1 MKVAVIGSTGQL
13 GQDLMRVFSEE
24 AVGFAHEDLD
34 VTDEES
40 VASAI
45 RSVEPDWVLNT
56 AAFHRV
62 DDCETNPTLTFAV
75 NATGALN
82 VARAAAAVGSGMA
95 FFSSDYVF
103 GGQDRERDHPYEEG
117 DGPDPLS
124 VYGVSKVAGEQ
135 LVMQANPRHLVVRSA
150 GLYGTA
156 TSRKGWTFP
165 ELMLNKAR
173 NEGALHVVTDQ
184 VLSPTFTADL
194 AGKTKELIEQDAV
207 GLFHLTNAGEC
218 SWFEFARGALELAGV
233 DAKMEQIS
241 TEQMNQRARRPPY
254 SALDTTRLEAV
265 GLEPLRP
272 WKEALSD
279 YLRAKGM
286 I

>member
-1 MKVAVIGSTGQL
+1 
-13 GQDLMRVFSEE
+13 
-24 AVGFAHEDLD
+24 
-34 VTDEES
+34 
-40 VASAI
+40 
-45 RSVEPDWVLNT
+45 
-56 AAFHRV
+56 
-62 DDCETNPTLTFAV
+62 
-75 NATGALN
+75 
-82 VARAAAAVGSGMA
+82 
-95 FFSSDYVF
+95 
-103 GGQDRERDHPYEEG
+103 
-117 DGPDPLS
+117 
-124 VYGVSKVAGEQ
+124 
-135 LVMQANPRHLVVRSA
+135 
-150 GLYGTA
+150 
-156 TSRKGWTFP
+156 
-165 ELMLNKAR
+165 MLNKAR
-173 NEGALHVVTDQ
+173 NEGALRVVTDQ

-254 SALDTTRLEAV
+254 SALDTARLEAV

-279 YLRAKGM
+279 YLRAKEM

>member
-1 MKVAVIGSTGQL
+1 
-13 GQDLMRVFSEE
+13 
-24 AVGFAHEDLD
+24 
-34 VTDEES
+34 
-40 VASAI
+40 
-45 RSVEPDWVLNT
+45 
-56 AAFHRV
+56 
-62 DDCETNPTLTFAV
+62 
-75 NATGALN
+75 
-82 VARAAAAVGSGMA
+82 
-95 FFSSDYVF
+95 
-103 GGQDRERDHPYEEG
+103 
-117 DGPDPLS
+117 

-173 NEGALHVVTDQ
+173 NEGVLRVVTDQ

-218 SWFEFARGALELAGV
+218 SWFEFAQGALELAGV
-233 DAKMEQIS
+233 EAKMEQIS

-254 SALDTTRLEAV
+254 SALDTIRLEAV

-272 WKEALSD
+272 WEEALND
-279 YLRAKGM
+279 YLRAKEM

>member
-1 MKVAVIGSTGQL
+1 LRVAVIGSTGQL
-13 GQDLMRVFSEE
+13 GQDLMRVFGEE

-45 RSVEPDWVLNT
+45 RSVEPDWVFNT

-82 VARAAAAVGSGMA
+82 VARAAAAVGSGVA

-117 DGPDPLS
+117 DRPDPLS

-173 NEGALHVVTDQ
+173 NEGALRVVTDQ
-184 VLSPTFTADL
+184 VLSPTFTVDL
-194 AGKTKELIEQDAV
+194 ARKTKELIEQDAV

-218 SWFEFARGALELAGV
+218 SWFEFAQGALELAGV
-233 DAKMEQIS
+233 EAKMERIS
-241 TEQMNQRARRPPY
+241 TEQMKQRARRPPY
-254 SALDTTRLEAV
+254 SALDTTRLETV
-265 GLEPLRP
+265 GLSSLRP

>member
-1 MKVAVIGSTGQL
+1 LKVAVIGSTGQL